1 MASNPM
7 MYNIDNESLN
17 ISNIINYLYYLN
29 YHKII
34 PAFTFNFDNEI
45 KETMTI
51 TVIYSMSST
60 NLPLSGFTT
69 ITYNIQT
76 QKWKSSINL
85 SSIIDGRLID
95 KTFTNIQRDF
105 PFVIDNNLLKINYQ
119 YPYVEYVIESYYI
132 EDVLEP
138 SLNKFINVF
147 NSYNIDPYNI
157 ITDPIINNNMSIV
170 LQSLYMPSK
179 HFGNYN
185 DFVIFNTNNRNHKR
199 YLEFLLKKY
208 IINDRIFVPEEL
220 WKIIYK
226 YFYRNT

>member
-51 TVIYSMSST
+51 TVIYSISST
-60 NLPLSGFTT
+60 NLPLSGYTT

-85 SSIIDGRLID
+85 SSISDGCLID

-119 YPYVEYVIESYYI
+119 YPYVEYVIESEYI

-138 SLNKFINVF
+138 SLNKFINVS
-147 NSYNIDPYNI
+147 NSYLINPYNI
-157 ITDPIINNNMSIV
+157 ITVPIINNNMSIV
-170 LQSLYMPSK
+170 LQSLYMSSK
-179 HFGNYN
+179 HFGNYS
-185 DFVIFNTNNRNHKR
+185 DFVIFNTSYRIHKK
-199 YLEFLLKKY
+199 YLEFLSKKN
-208 IINDRIFVPEEL
+208 IINKQIFVPDEL
-220 WKIIYK
+220 WEIVYK
-226 YFYRNT
+226 YFTI